1 MCFEDD
7 DDDFCSDH
15 TKPSGE
21 VDSGYNASD
30 FAEDWPT
37 WFLFNVEMGPKH
49 LTVANVLLDMVPDLN
64 SALEIMKAAFAL
76 REFMGTSRVQP
87 TAKTR
92 DWNAQHETG
101 QLVQYWPNGR
111 NSDSFLTR
119 TTSPAID
126 TPQGP
131 AVLLEMAKRAVSLFD
146 VEARNLSVQ
155 NGEV

>member
-1 MCFEDD
+1 MIFGRTNKSAFQSCIRIQ
-7 DDDFCSDH
+7 
-15 TKPSGE
+15 
-21 VDSGYNASD
+21 
-30 FAEDWPT
+30 
-37 WFLFNVEMGPKH
+37 H
-49 LTVANVLLDMVPDLN
+49 LSWAHHQAVANALLDISFDLHG
-64 SALEIMKAAFAL
+64 AIEILKAAFAL
-76 REFMGTSRVQP
+76 REFMGAARAKP
-87 TAKTR
+87 TAETR
-92 DWNAQHETG
+92 DWNAQRETG

-146 VEARNLSVQ
+146 VEARSLSVQ